1 MESDKMLKIMGYGT
15 LAVIV
20 LAGLLFLFK
29 T

>member
-20 LAGLLFLFK
+20 LAGILFLFK

>member
-1 MESDKMLKIMGYGT
+1 MGSDKMLKIIGFGT

>member
-1 MESDKMLKIMGYGT
+1 MGSDKVLKIIGFGT

-20 LAGLLFLFK
+20 IAGILFLFK